1 MVVPRVNLNFRQHA
15 YCTNKSI
22 ISDSVHWNL
31 VDQEYLNLGKTGAL
45 DLVAHVECGNIAE
58 QKRHLSINNKNN
70 IQQYL

>member
-1 MVVPRVNLNFRQHA
+1 
-15 YCTNKSI
+15 
-22 ISDSVHWNL
+22 
-31 VDQEYLNLGKTGAL
+31 LNLGKTGAL